1 MGMWR
6 CLILVAAALARS
18 DAQRSGH
25 LREKVEAM
33 ASALRK
39 GNYSVLSDVEAVRGF
54 LDAGWDT
61 NQRWGERGGTILHF
75 TAQ

>member
-1 MGMWR
+1 MMLWR
-6 CLILVAAALARS
+6 LILVGAALARS
-18 DAQRSGH
+18 DARRDCPRDK
-25 LREKVEAM
+25 LEALK
-33 ASALRK
+33 SAFQE
-39 GNYSVLSDVEAVRGF
+39 GDYSFLSDVEAVRGF